1 MKLPTVLI
9 ISFLSLA
16 NIAYASE
23 YLPERVRAD
32 LKTLDSRI
40 AVGRAADFEG
50 FARSTGGKHWD
61 SLTPHILAG
70 NYYHLYADLVNN
82 RMVDPPTV
90 EVVVKLTRDRQIPD
104 SVLIKLVNA
113 ICSEDHYHELADA
126 PEQGNPIF
134 TRLWDAANDVDRN
147 ALLNVV
153 EDNYNNYLGYLRDN
167 AQDST
172 ENQ

>member
-1 MKLPTVLI
+1 
-9 ISFLSLA
+9 
-16 NIAYASE
+16 
-23 YLPERVRAD
+23 
-32 LKTLDSRI
+32 
-40 AVGRAADFEG
+40 
-50 FARSTGGKHWD
+50 
-61 SLTPHILAG
+61 
-70 NYYHLYADLVNN
+70 
-82 RMVDPPTV
+82 MVDPPTV
-90 EVVVKLTRDRQIPD
+90 EVVVKLIRDRQIPD

-153 EDNYNNYLGYLRDN
+153 EDNYNNYLGYLSDN